1 MIFSNLYS
9 NQPQIFPPIR
19 FRRGLNVIQATVYEP
34 QDSTKDSHCLGKSLL
49 IELLDYCL
57 LLEARK
63 DFFLKQHAE
72 RFADFVFFLEV
83 IVPSGCITIRRSV
96 SESSKASFRRHSEP
110 NADFADLP
118 QEQWDH
124 WQLPQERA
132 VEWLDG
138 ALDLAMVKPFSFRKG
153 HSYLLRSQSDFGD
166 VFRLAK
172 FRGKDRDWKPYLAH
186 VLGLNA
192 ELLVKKYD
200 LDAAIS
206 AKDAEHA
213 DAKKNATFSEDDVD
227 RLKGQIE
234 VKQDDVDSKQR
245 RIDDFDFH
253 EKEIELATQLV
264 EEVEQRTTELNN
276 EIYNLKFDIDQATA
290 GMQTELHFDI
300 AEVDAVFRDAQLYFP
315 TQLKRDYE
323 QLIEFNRQIMTE
335 RRLHLEERVGE
346 LRTRLA
352 VAEQE
357 HLTVATRRVE
367 LLSVLRQ
374 RDSLKKYKQ
383 LQGTIDG
390 DRAELALMKEKFSR
404 IEAMIE
410 LRKKIDQLKDDRN
423 LVVGQIRNVAN
434 AASDRYRAIRLRFAK
449 LVRDVLDAP
458 AELFIRVND
467 EGNLEFHADFQNLN
481 AADSFTSEARGTT
494 YKKFLCMAFDLAVLI
509 TCAKE
514 PFFHFVY
521 HDGALETED
530 RRRKLRWLA
539 AVRQACE
546 EFGIQ
551 YIMTLIDDDL
561 PRDDRDQ
568 KIPFAKDEIIRELH
582 DRGDDGRLFRMP
594 KF

>member
-1 MIFSNLYS
+1 M
-9 NQPQIFPPIR
+9 
-19 FRRGLNVIQATVYEP
+19 
-34 QDSTKDSHCLGKSLL
+34 L
-49 IELLDYCL
+49 IELLDFCL
-57 LLEARK
+57 LKEVNK
-63 DFFLKQHAE
+63 DFFLKQHVD
-72 RFADFVFFLEV
+72 RFEDFVFFLEV

-96 SESSKASFRRHSEP
+96 RESSKASFRRHPEP
-110 NADFADLP
+110 DGDFTELDNDK
-118 QEQWDH
+118 WDH
-124 WQLPQERA
+124 WQLPHERA

-138 ALDLAMVKPFSFRKG
+138 ALELAMVKPFAFRKG
-153 HSYLLRSQSDFGD
+153 HSYLLRSQADFGD

-192 ELLVKKYD
+192 DLLIKKYD
-200 LDAAIS
+200 LDATIAT
-206 AKDAEHA
+206 KDAQHA
-213 DAKKNATFSEDDVD
+213 DAKKYAAFTEDDFD

-264 EEVEQRTTELNN
+264 EEVEQRTTELNT
-276 EIYNLKFDIDQATA
+276 EIYNLKFDIEQATA
-290 GMQTELHFDI
+290 GMQIELHFDI

-323 QLIEFNRQIMTE
+323 QLIEFNRRIMTE
-335 RRLHLEERVGE
+335 RRQHLEERLGE

-352 VAEQE
+352 AAEQE
-357 HLTVATRRVE
+357 HLTVGARRVE
-367 LLSVLRQ
+367 LLSVLKQ

-390 DRAELALMKEKFSR
+390 DRAELALMKEKFRR

-410 LRKKIDQLKDDRN
+410 LRKQIDQLKDDRKI
-423 LVVGQIRNVAN
+423 VVGQVRDMVN
-434 AASDRYRAIRLRFAK
+434 AASDRFRAIRLRFAK
-449 LVRDVLDAP
+449 LVKEVLDAP
-458 AELFIRVND
+458 AELFLRVND
-467 EGNLEFHADFQNLN
+467 EGNLDFHAAFQNVN
-481 AADSFTSEARGTT
+481 VSDTFTSEAKSTT
-494 YKKFLCMAFDLAVLI
+494 YKKFLCMAFDLAVLT

-530 RRRKLRWLA
+530 NRRKLRWLA
-539 AVRQACE
+539 AVRHACD
-546 EFGIQ
+546 EFGLQ
-551 YIMTLIDDDL
+551 YIMTLIDDEL
-561 PRDDRDQ
+561 PRDDQDR
-568 KIPFAKDEIIRELH
+568 KVPFAKDEIIRELH

>member
-1 MIFSNLYS
+1 MIFSKLYS
-9 NQPQIFPPIR
+9 SQPTIFPPIR
-19 FRRGLNVIQATVYEP
+19 FRRGLNVILAEVREP
-34 QDSTKDSHCLGKSLL
+34 QDQTKDSHCLGKSLL
-49 IELLDYCL
+49 IDLLDFCL
-57 LLEARK
+57 LRVADKE
-63 DFFLKQHAE
+63 FFLKQHAD
-72 RFADFVFFLEV
+72 RFEDFVFFLEV

-96 SESSKASFRRHSEP
+96 RESSTASFRRHDEAD
-110 NADFADLP
+110 ADFTELP
-118 QEQWDH
+118 KDQWDH
-124 WQLPQERA
+124 WQLPHKRA
-132 VEWLDG
+132 NEWLDG
-138 ALDLAMVKPFSFRKG
+138 ALDLTMVKPFPFRKG
-153 HSYLLRSQSDFGD
+153 HGYLLRSQADFSD
-166 VFRLAK
+166 VFRHDS
-172 FRGKDRDWKPYLAH
+172 FRGKDRDWKPYLSH
-186 VLGLNA
+186 VLGLKA
-192 ELLVKKYD
+192 DLLIKKYD

-206 AKDAEHA
+206 AKETQHK
-213 DAKKNATFSEDDVD
+213 DAKRNEAFTEDDFD

-264 EEVEQRTTELNN
+264 EDVEQRTTELNN
-276 EIYNLKFDIDQATA
+276 EIYNLKFDIDQASA
-290 GMQTELHFDI
+290 GMQTELHFDV

-323 QLIEFNRQIMTE
+323 QLVEFNRQIMTE
-335 RRLHLEERVGE
+335 RRQHLEERVAE

-357 HLTVATRRVE
+357 HSTVAARRME
-367 LLSVLRQ
+367 LLSVLKQ

-390 DRAELALMKEKFSR
+390 DRAELALMKEKFRR
-404 IEAMIE
+404 IETMIE
-410 LRKKIDQLKDDRN
+410 LRKQIDQLKDDRK
-423 LVVGQIRNVAN
+423 LVVGQVRDMAN

-449 LVRDVLDAP
+449 LVKDVLDAP
-458 AELFIRVND
+458 AELFLRVND
-467 EGNLEFHADFQNLN
+467 EGNLEFHADFQNVN
-481 AADSFTSEARGTT
+481 AADAFTSEARGTT
-494 YKKFLCMAFDLAVLI
+494 YKKFLCMAFDLAVLT

-530 RRRKLRWLA
+530 PRRKLRWLA

-551 YIMTLIDDDL
+551 YIMTLIEDDL
-561 PRDDRDQ
+561 PRDDQDH
-568 KIPFAKDEIIRELH
+568 KVPFAKEEIIRELH